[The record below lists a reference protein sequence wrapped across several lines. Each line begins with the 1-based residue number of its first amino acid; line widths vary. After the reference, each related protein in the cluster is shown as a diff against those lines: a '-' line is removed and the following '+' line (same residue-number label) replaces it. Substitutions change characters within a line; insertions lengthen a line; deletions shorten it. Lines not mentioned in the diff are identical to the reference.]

1 MECRDDFRKI
11 LKIFEEFP
19 DKLFAD
25 SIETTTFVTSK
36 SIISQIFKTISH
48 ENKCN

>member
-1 MECRDDFRKI
+1 MEYRDDFRKI

-25 SIETTTFVTSK
+25 SIETHYICNIKINNK
-36 SIISQIFKTISH
+36 SNH
-48 ENKCN
+48 